1 VSAPL
6 VDNIDQMSTAG
17 ARHFLL
23 NKKWDEDRKIVDKLM
38 EELEAVIAGIINLNV
53 LNSPITAF
61 DKVWRHYY
69 WSESS

>member
-1 VSAPL
+1 
-6 VDNIDQMSTAG
+6 
-17 ARHFLL
+17 
-23 NKKWDEDRKIVDKLM
+23 M
-38 EELEAVIAGIINLNV
+38 EELEAVIVGIINLNV